1 MDKVLSQQE
10 IDAMVRAARGG
21 APAPPATPA
30 VARWD
35 YREAGR
41 LGREQVA
48 SVSLLHETFAR
59 SLTYSI
65 GALLRTG
72 FTVTMISAEHLPFRD
87 FLSGIPETTYLAS
100 CKLSPFNAS
109 ALIQLD
115 LTVVFPLVDILLGG
129 EGSGDAPARDVTE
142 IEEQVLETAMHIICR
157 ELQSAWQALAL
168 EFRFEKRQHSAGV
181 QQLMLPEERILCLT
195 FEVLV
200 KERRGSM
207 TVAVPTVISSA
218 LLRKLSVA
226 RPRFYTRHDSPD
238 FSRLLRKLLLRCP
251 FRMELCLPARASSAQ
266 LAELGVGKVITLNRA
281 ASDPAAIF
289 VHDSPIFPA
298 LLARKGTRRVAQI
311 TTSDEDFAE
320 RNAR

>member
-1 MDKVLSQQE
+1 
-10 IDAMVRAARGG
+10 
-21 APAPPATPA
+21 
-30 VARWD
+30 
-35 YREAGR
+35 
-41 LGREQVA
+41 
-48 SVSLLHETFAR
+48 
-59 SLTYSI
+59 
-65 GALLRTG
+65 
-72 FTVTMISAEHLPFRD
+72 
-87 FLSGIPETTYLAS
+87 
-100 CKLSPFNAS
+100 
-109 ALIQLD
+109 
-115 LTVVFPLVDILLGG
+115 
-129 EGSGDAPARDVTE
+129 
-142 IEEQVLETAMHIICR
+142 MHIICR

-266 LAELGVGKVITLNRA
+266 LAELGVGKVITLNRS